1 MHKPREGDFYGT
13 FTVGG
18 EVFEI
23 YYGFYEAFERESPYN
38 EPVPVYPDLKSHAR
52 YGADGAPIVTQMQ
65 LACEHYDGKESED
78 SCGHCLH
85 FQKGEALF
93 GLCKCKE
100 RRKGV
105 LKTE

>member
-23 YYGFYEAFERESPYN
+23 YYGFYEAFEKESPYN
-38 EPVPVYPDLKSHAR
+38 DPVPVYPDLKKQPVF
-52 YGADGAPIVTQMQ
+52 DGQGKPIVTAMQ
-65 LACEHYDGKESED
+65 IACEAYEGKGSED

-93 GLCKCKE
+93 GLCKCKK
-100 RRKGV
+100 RRKDV